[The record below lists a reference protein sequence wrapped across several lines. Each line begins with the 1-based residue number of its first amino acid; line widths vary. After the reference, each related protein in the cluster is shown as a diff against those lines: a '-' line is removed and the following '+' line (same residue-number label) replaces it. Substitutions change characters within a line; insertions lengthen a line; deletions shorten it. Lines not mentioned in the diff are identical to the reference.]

1 MIKHIQL
8 ACLLS
13 LTLLYADLRFEVI
26 GSDLNI
32 SIDDS
37 DEYSVTMGWS
47 NVVECQQ
54 PIEVLA
60 GSGELII
67 TNNNKPI
74 KRLKKGDE
82 AFIIPAHK
90 CQSSFKKL
98 SSSIFKSIKTFI
110 NTNETASSGISKGV
124 GDMAPIV
131 HNITISKKEERIMLY
146 SGKWGYANYRLDILR
161 ADKVIK
167 KMEFDDKNASFTYF
181 VLPVNELKKNDRY
194 QVYSCVENNSTTKCP
209 NGEELSAGGVITIE

>member
-98 SSSIFKSIKTFI
+98 SASLFKSIKTFI

-124 GDMAPIV
+124 GDNAPIEK
-131 HNITISKKEERIMLY
+131 NITIPKEYIMLY
-146 SGKWGYANYRLDILR
+146 SNKWGYSNYRLEIFR
-161 ADKVIK
+161 GDKVIK

-181 VLPVNELKKNDRY
+181 VLPVKELKTNDKY
-194 QVYSCVENNSTTKCP
+194 KVYNCIENNSTTKCP
-209 NGEELSAGGVITIE
+209 NGEELSVGGVITIE